1 MPFIVFIIADLIGTL
16 AYIGLIVGAGWA
28 IGQPAV
34 TVAQT
39 ISNYALWVIVAM
51 VVLIVAW
58 SMWSAW
64 RAPRESTRP

>member
-1 MPFIVFIIADLIGTL
+1 MPFVVFIVADVIGTL
-16 AYIGLIVGAGWA
+16 AYVGAIVAAGWA

-51 VVLIVAW
+51 VVLIIAW
-58 SMWSAW
+58 SMFSAW
-64 RAPRESTRP
+64 RSPRESTRR